1 MTCFTALPDGLGLH
15 RVEASIQPDNA
26 RSIALVRRLGFRHEG
41 FSPRMLYLDGAW
53 RDHERFALTVEDW
66 LAPRGHHARM
76 NAVVVVDAA
85 NVVGA
90 RPTGWWR
97 DRSGAAARLV
107 ADIRRVAAADPDA
120 RRWVV
125 VLEGA
130 ARAGAPA
137 GPAAPEAA
145 PEGATEAAPEG
156 ATEAAHVTVVHADGS
171 GDDAIVA
178 AAREAGAR
186 DARGAVVVVTAD
198 RGLRARVEFEGAT
211 TTGPSWLWESID
223 RLR

>member
-1 MTCFTALPDGLGLH
+1 
-15 RVEASIQPDNA
+15 
-26 RSIALVRRLGFRHEG
+26 
-41 FSPRMLYLDGAW
+41 
-53 RDHERFALTVEDW
+53 
-66 LAPRGHHARM
+66 M
-76 NAVVVVDAA
+76 NTVVVVDAA

-107 ADIRRVAAADPDA
+107 ADIHRVAAADPDA

-137 GPAAPEAA
+137 SPTATQAV
-145 PEGATEAAPEG
+145 TEAA
-156 ATEAAHVTVVHADGS
+156 TVTVVHADGS

-178 AAREAGAR
+178 AAREAGAPR
-186 DARGAVVVVTAD
+186 DACSSVVVVTAD
-198 RGLRARVEFEGAT
+198 RGLRARVESEGAT
-211 TTGPSWLWESID
+211 TTGPSWLWELID